1 MAAKLAQLFDF
12 ALALHRDG
20 DLEGASRVDDRLR
33 KLHSAMFFD
42 SNPIPAKWALQDMG
56 KIQEGIR
63 LPLTPLSEI
72 YHERVRRAM
81 LDAERVPA

>member
-1 MAAKLAQLFDF
+1 
-12 ALALHRDG
+12 
-20 DLEGASRVDDRLR
+20 
-33 KLHSAMFFD
+33 MFFE
-42 SNPIPAKWALQDMG
+42 SNPIPAKWALRDMG

-81 LDAERVPA
+81 LAAERVPA